1 MNKKV
6 TIGHN
11 TFTMHQVASTG
22 WVFVNG
28 TKSSTKSLTYSVA
41 QIFEGEIFELDEY
54 QAVNG
59 ATNQELAEAWLAT

>member
-28 TKSSTKSLTYSVA
+28 TKSSTKSHTYSVA
-41 QIFEGEIFELDEY
+41 QIVEGEIVELDEY
-54 QAVNG
+54 EAVNG